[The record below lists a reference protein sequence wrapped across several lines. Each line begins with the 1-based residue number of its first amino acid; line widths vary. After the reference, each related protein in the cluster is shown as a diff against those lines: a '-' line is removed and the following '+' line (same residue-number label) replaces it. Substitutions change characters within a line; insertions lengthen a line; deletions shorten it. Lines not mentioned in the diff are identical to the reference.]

1 MIYPDA
7 FEEKTGFSR
16 IRNMLRKKCLS
27 SLGEEKVEAMVFMTD
42 PEEVRKELHK
52 VNECRQLLS
61 EGDGFPTGYF
71 ADLRPAFARTR
82 AEGSY
87 FTREELLAL
96 RQSQE
101 TVRALRSF
109 LLKKRDPETPE
120 IAALARE
127 TVLYPMVTR
136 LIDQVLDRKGVIKD
150 RASPELARIR
160 SEMAAK
166 HQEVS
171 TRMQRLLKKSVQDGW
186 VEPDTA
192 LSIRQGR
199 LVIPVPAGHKRMIK
213 GMVHDESS
221 TGKTVYIEPAAVV
234 ELNNDL
240 VELEYAERREVIRI
254 LVELT
259 SRLRPYTEDLTEN
272 YVFLGEVDFARARAL
287 LAEEIGG
294 VLPLVKD
301 GPAMLWREA
310 THPLLVLNFRKEGKE
325 VVPLN
330 ITLTE
335 KKRILVISGPN
346 AGGKS
351 VCLQTVGLL
360 QYMLQCGLLVPMQE
374 DSETGLFRQIF
385 IDIGDEQSIENDLST
400 YSSHL
405 TNMKF
410 FLKHAGSSTLV
421 LIDEFGT
428 GTEPQLGGSIAEAI
442 LDRLLKLGTYG
453 VITTHYTNLKHFAAS
468 AEGAENG
475 AMLFDNHAMRPLFRL
490 EIGKPGSSFA
500 FEIAR
505 KIGLPED
512 ILEKAASKVGKDH
525 VEFDRHLKDIVRDKR
540 YWEKKRARI
549 RRMEK
554 QLEQTLGRHL
564 QEIKTTEQSR
574 KEILEKAREE
584 AKEILDGANRN
595 IENTIRMIREAQA
608 EKEAT
613 RKARREMEEKR
624 KRMLEEK
631 DPLTD
636 QSRKKI
642 ASLERE
648 RQKLGRRPESV
659 SGKPAGRKEKD
670 TASAGF
676 HPGDKVKMVGH
687 DVPGEVLDMNGHS
700 ILVSFGQMITTLDEK
715 KLQKISEEEY
725 RRQARQQGGM
735 PDQGFNLMERKLRFH
750 PEMDVRGMRGEEA
763 LQIVMQ
769 FIDEAVMVGA
779 GQVRILHGKGDGI
792 LRQLIRDYLTG
803 VELVRSCRD
812 EHVERGG
819 AGITIVELE

>member
-1 MIYPDA
+1 
-7 FEEKTGFSR
+7 
-16 IRNMLRKKCLS
+16 
-27 SLGEEKVEAMVFMTD
+27 
-42 PEEVRKELHK
+42 
-52 VNECRQLLS
+52 
-61 EGDGFPTGYF
+61 
-71 ADLRPAFARTR
+71 
-82 AEGSY
+82 
-87 FTREELLAL
+87 
-96 RQSQE
+96 
-101 TVRALRSF
+101 
-109 LLKKRDPETPE
+109 
-120 IAALARE
+120 
-127 TVLYPMVTR
+127 
-136 LIDQVLDRKGVIKD
+136 
-150 RASPELARIR
+150 
-160 SEMAAK
+160 
-166 HQEVS
+166 
-171 TRMQRLLKKSVQDGW
+171 
-186 VEPDTA
+186 
-192 LSIRQGR
+192 
-199 LVIPVPAGHKRMIK
+199 
-213 GMVHDESS
+213 
-221 TGKTVYIEPAAVV
+221 
-234 ELNNDL
+234 
-240 VELEYAERREVIRI
+240 
-254 LVELT
+254 
-259 SRLRPYTEDLTEN
+259 
-272 YVFLGEVDFARARAL
+272 
-287 LAEEIGG
+287 
-294 VLPLVKD
+294 
-301 GPAMLWREA
+301 
-310 THPLLVLNFRKEGKE
+310 
-325 VVPLN
+325 
-330 ITLTE
+330 
-335 KKRILVISGPN
+335 
-346 AGGKS
+346 
-351 VCLQTVGLL
+351 
-360 QYMLQCGLLVPMQE
+360 
-374 DSETGLFRQIF
+374 
-385 IDIGDEQSIENDLST
+385 
-400 YSSHL
+400 
-405 TNMKF
+405 
-410 FLKHAGSSTLV
+410 
-421 LIDEFGT
+421 
-428 GTEPQLGGSIAEAI
+428 
-442 LDRLLKLGTYG
+442 
-453 VITTHYTNLKHFAAS
+453 
-468 AEGAENG
+468 
-475 AMLFDNHAMRPLFRL
+475 
-490 EIGKPGSSFA
+490 
-500 FEIAR
+500 
-505 KIGLPED
+505 
-512 ILEKAASKVGKDH
+512 
-525 VEFDRHLKDIVRDKR
+525 
-540 YWEKKRARI
+540 
-549 RRMEK
+549 MEK